1 MPAEYQIRS
10 VTRALQV
17 LIAVS
22 ELGEADLS
30 TVARTVGLHPTTTLR
45 MLESLRSRDLV
56 RHRRGLYEIGAKAF
70 EIGCSFV
77 NRKPLAHEAQALVD
91 ELARRVNE
99 TTSFGILDD
108 GEVLYLAIAPGEREL
123 GIQSNAGGRHPAHCT
138 ALGKALL
145 AHLPWETVESILEAR
160 PPVRLTASTF
170 VDPARLRRELDRV
183 ARQGFAV
190 DAEERVPGVVCVA
203 APIRDQ
209 TGAVVAAI
217 SISGPRLRL
226 KSRRIPSLAEEVRK
240 IADEASGILGAPEPA
255 IEPDSLT
262 RLRAPSR
269 VASP

>member
-1 MPAEYQIRS
+1 MPAEYRIRS

-56 RHRRGLYEIGAKAF
+56 RQRRGLYEIGARAF

-91 ELARRVNE
+91 ELARRANE
-99 TTSFGILDD
+99 TASFGILDD
-108 GEVLYLAIAPGEREL
+108 GEVLYLAIASGEREL
-123 GIQSNAGGRHPAHCT
+123 GIQSTAGGRHPAYCT
-138 ALGKALL
+138 ALGKALIADL
-145 AHLPWETVESILEAR
+145 SWDAVESILER
-160 PPVRLTASTF
+160 HPPVRLTSSTF
-170 VDPARLRRELDRV
+170 VDPAKLRRELARV

-190 DAEERVPGVVCVA
+190 DEEERIPGVVCVA

-226 KSRRIPSLAEEVRK
+226 TSRRIPSLAQQVRK
-240 IADEASGILGAPEPA
+240 IADEASGILGAPAEVL
-255 IEPDSLT
+255 E
-262 RLRAPSR
+262 SR
-269 VASP
+269 V

>member
-56 RHRRGLYEIGAKAF
+56 RQRRGLYEIGARAF

-77 NRKPLAHEAQALVD
+77 NRKPLAQEAQALVD

-99 TTSFGILDD
+99 TASFGILDD

-123 GIQSNAGGRHPAHCT
+123 GIQSTAGGRHPAHCT
-138 ALGKALL
+138 ALGKAMI
-145 AHLPWETVESILEAR
+145 AYLPWEAVESILQEH
-160 PPVRLTASTF
+160 PPVRLTSSTV
-170 VDPARLRRELDRV
+170 VDPAQLRQELAQV
-183 ARQGFAV
+183 VRQGFAI

-209 TGAVVAAI
+209 TGGVVAAI
-217 SISGPRLRL
+217 SISGPEIRLT
-226 KSRRIPSLAEEVRK
+226 KRRIPSLAQHVRK
-240 IADEASGILGAPEPA
+240 IADEASGILGAPEKVL
-255 IEPDSLT
+255 E
-262 RLRAPSR
+262 SR
-269 VASP
+269 V

>member
-22 ELGEADLS
+22 ELGEADLT

-56 RHRRGLYEIGAKAF
+56 RQRRGLYEIGARAF
-70 EIGCSFV
+70 EIGSTFLH
-77 NRKPLAHEAQALVD
+77 RKPLAQEAQALVD

-99 TTSFGILDD
+99 TASFGILDN

-123 GIQSNAGGRHPAHCT
+123 GIQSTPGGRHPAYCT

-145 AHLPWETVESILEAR
+145 AHLPWETAEPILR
-160 PPVRLTASTF
+160 THPPVRLTPSTL
-170 VDPARLRRELDRV
+170 VEMAELRREFARIV
-183 ARQGFAV
+183 RQGFAV
-190 DAEERVPGVVCVA
+190 DNEERVPGVACVA

-209 TGAVVAAI
+209 TGSVVAAI

-226 KSRRIPSLAEEVRK
+226 TNRRIPALAGEVMK
-240 IADEASGILGAPEPA
+240 IGNEASGMLGAPEPA
-255 IEPDSLT
+255 LE
-262 RLRAPSR
+262 SR
-269 VASP
+269 G

>member
-1 MPAEYQIRS
+1 MPADYQIRS

-22 ELGEADLS
+22 DLGEADLS

-56 RHRRGLYEIGAKAF
+56 RQRRGLYEIGARAF

-77 NRKPLAHEAQALVD
+77 NRKPLAREAQALVD

-99 TTSFGILDD
+99 TASFGILDD

-123 GIQSNAGGRHPAHCT
+123 GIQSTAGGRHPTYCT
-138 ALGKALL
+138 ALGKALI
-145 AHLPWETVESILEAR
+145 AHLPWEAVESILEKH
-160 PPVRLTASTF
+160 PPVRLTSSTV
-170 VDPARLRRELDRV
+170 VDPAQLRRELARV
-183 ARQGFAV
+183 VRQGFAV

-217 SISGPRLRL
+217 SISGPEIRIT
-226 KSRRIPSLAEEVRK
+226 KRRIPSLAQHVVR
-240 IADEASGILGAPEPA
+240 IADDASGILGAPE
-255 IEPDSLT
+255 
-262 RLRAPSR
+262 RALESR
-269 VASP
+269 V

>member
-10 VTRALQV
+10 VTRALNV

-45 MLESLRSRDLV
+45 MLESLRTGDLI
-56 RHRRGLYEIGAKAF
+56 RQRRGLYEIGARAF

-99 TTSFGILDD
+99 TASFGILDD

-123 GIQSNAGGRHPAHCT
+123 GIQSTAGGRHPAHCT

-145 AHLPWETVESILEAR
+145 AHLPWESVEAILEAHA
-160 PPVRLTASTF
+160 PVRLTPSTL
-170 VDPARLRRELDRV
+170 VEPARLRKELARV
-183 ARQGFAV
+183 AEEGFAV
-190 DAEERVPGVVCVA
+190 DDEERIPGVVCVA

-209 TGAVVAAI
+209 TGTAVAAI
-217 SISGPRLRL
+217 SISGPSLRITR
-226 KSRRIPSLAEEVRK
+226 RRIPALAREVIK
-240 IADEASGILGAPEPA
+240 ISDEASGILGAPQPA
-255 IEPDSLT
+255 VE
-262 RLRAPSR
+262 SR
-269 VASP
+269 R

>member
-56 RHRRGLYEIGAKAF
+56 RQRRGLYEIGARAF

-77 NRKPLAHEAQALVD
+77 NRKPLAQEAQALVD

-99 TTSFGILDD
+99 TASFGILDD

-123 GIQSNAGGRHPAHCT
+123 GIQSTAGGRHPAYCT
-138 ALGKALL
+138 ALGKALI
-145 AHLPWETVESILEAR
+145 AYLPWEAVESILQEH
-160 PPVRLTASTF
+160 PPVRLTSSTV
-170 VDPARLRRELDRV
+170 VDPAQLRQELAQV
-183 ARQGFAV
+183 VRQGFAI

-209 TGAVVAAI
+209 TGGVVAAI
-217 SISGPRLRL
+217 SISGPEIRLT
-226 KSRRIPSLAEEVRK
+226 KRRIPSLAQHVRK
-240 IADEASGILGAPEPA
+240 IADEASGILGAPEKVL
-255 IEPDSLT
+255 E
-262 RLRAPSR
+262 SR
-269 VASP
+269 V

>member
-10 VTRALQV
+10 VTRALNV

-45 MLESLRSRDLV
+45 MLESLRTGDLI
-56 RHRRGLYEIGAKAF
+56 RQRRGLYEIGARAF

-91 ELARRVNE
+91 DLARRVNE
-99 TTSFGILDD
+99 TASFGILDD

-123 GIQSNAGGRHPAHCT
+123 GIQSTAGGRHPAHCT

-145 AHLPWETVESILEAR
+145 AHLPWESVEAILEAH
-160 PPVRLTASTF
+160 PPTRLTSSTL
-170 VDPARLRRELDRV
+170 VDPARLRKELARV
-183 ARQGFAV
+183 AEEGFAV
-190 DAEERVPGVVCVA
+190 DDEERVPGVVCVA

-209 TGAVVAAI
+209 TGTAVAAI
-217 SISGPRLRL
+217 SISGPSLRITR
-226 KSRRIPSLAEEVRK
+226 RRIPALAQEVIR
-240 IADEASGILGAPEPA
+240 ISDEASGILGAPQPA
-255 IEPDSLT
+255 VE
-262 RLRAPSR
+262 SR
-269 VASP
+269 R

>member
-56 RHRRGLYEIGAKAF
+56 RQRRGRYEIGARAF

-91 ELARRVNE
+91 EMARRVNE
-99 TTSFGILDD
+99 TASFGILDD

-123 GIQSNAGGRHPAHCT
+123 GIQSTAGGRHPAHCT

-145 AHLPWETVESILEAR
+145 AHLPWEAVESILEAH

-170 VDPARLRRELDRV
+170 VDRAELRGELARV
-183 ARQGFAV
+183 ARQGYAI

-209 TGAVVAAI
+209 TGTVVAAI
-217 SISGPRLRL
+217 SISGPGLRL
-226 KSRRIPSLAEEVRK
+226 TNRRIPALAEQVRK
-240 IADEASGILGAPEPA
+240 LADEASGILGTPEA
-255 IEPDSLT
+255 AME
-262 RLRAPSR
+262 SR
-269 VASP
+269 V

>member
-45 MLESLRSRDLV
+45 MLESLRSRDLI
-56 RHRRGLYEIGAKAF
+56 RQRRGLYEIGARAF

-99 TTSFGILDD
+99 TASFGILDD

-123 GIQSNAGGRHPAHCT
+123 GIQSTAGGRHPVYCT
-138 ALGKALL
+138 ALGKALI
-145 AHLPWETVESILEAR
+145 AHLPWEAVGSILER
-160 PPVRLTASTF
+160 HPPVRLTSSTL
-170 VDPARLRRELDRV
+170 VDLAQLRRELERV
-183 ARQGFAV
+183 ARQGFAI

-209 TGAVVAAI
+209 TGTVVAAI

-226 KSRRIPSLAEEVRK
+226 TSRRIPSLAQQVRK
-240 IADEASGILGAPEPA
+240 IADEASGILGAPEEA
-255 IEPDSLT
+255 VE
-262 RLRAPSR
+262 SR
-269 VASP
+269 V